1 MSITI
6 NDLAILYPEQLLL
19 EISERDRETAWQQT
33 QNQQYSNNTARWN
46 AYINRLCLNV
56 FFKNLETELTRKEK
70 VAVLPSLETLP
81 SIWEVVGGVAMQI
94 GETRLVLIPSERDS
108 LEEFRVP
115 REWVEIPHWAG
126 DYYLAIEINL
136 ENGWLQVWGYSTYQ
150 QLREDGRRDRTD
162 ETYAIDAFELVED
175 LNTLWVSREV
185 AAPSKPQVEPLESL
199 TALEANRLIEELQ
212 QPTPYLPRLEI
223 PFRRWA
229 ALLANNLYRQKL
241 YERRCQSVATL
252 QTSTNLAQWFGSV
265 FQSGWQSLETW
276 SKGEREVAYTYRQQL
291 RTTRQVTAEGIK
303 LIDLGV
309 QLGDRAVALLIGLT
323 QEEDKVSVRVQLY
336 PAKGDT
342 YLPQNIQ
349 LALLTPQEK
358 VLQTSQARMQDN
370 LIQLKR
376 FTCPVGTNFKIQ
388 VALDRFTITE
398 DFQIQP

>member
-1 MSITI
+1 MSVTI

-19 EISERDRETAWQQT
+19 EISESDRDSAWQQT
-33 QNQQYSNNTARWN
+33 QNQHYSNNTARWN

-56 FFKNLETELTRKEK
+56 FSNNIKTELTRQER
-70 VAVLPSLETLP
+70 VAVLPSKESLP

-94 GETRLVLIPSERDS
+94 GETRLVLIPSERES

-136 ENGWLQVWGYSTYQ
+136 EGGWLQVWGYATYE

-162 ETYAIDAFELVED
+162 ETYALDALELVED
-175 LNTLWVSREV
+175 LNTLWISRES
-185 AAPSKPQVEPLESL
+185 ASSKPQIEPLESL
-199 TALEANRLIEELQ
+199 TAQEANRLIEELQ

-223 PFRRWA
+223 PFRKWA
-229 ALLANNLYRQKL
+229 ALLANDLYRQKL
-241 YERRCQSVATL
+241 YARRWQSVAAP
-252 QTSTNLAQWFGSV
+252 QTSTNLVQWFGAV

-276 SKGEREVAYTYRQQL
+276 RQNGQQDVAYAYRQQM
-291 RTTRQVTAEGIK
+291 RTARQVTAEGIK

-309 QLGDRAVALLIGLT
+309 QLGDRTVALLVGLT

-342 YLPQNIQ
+342 YLPPNIQ
-349 LALLTPQEK
+349 LALLTPTEK

-388 VALDRFTITE
+388 VALDRFTMTE
-398 DFQIQP
+398 DFQIQA